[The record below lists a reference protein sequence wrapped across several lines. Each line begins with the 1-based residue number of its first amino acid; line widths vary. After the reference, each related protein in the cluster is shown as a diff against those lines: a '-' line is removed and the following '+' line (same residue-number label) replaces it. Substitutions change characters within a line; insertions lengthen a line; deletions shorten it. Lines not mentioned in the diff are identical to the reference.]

1 MTEGTPLTLDVFTV
15 PCRPIIRP
23 LRPRA
28 PPGGWS
34 WPPTAAVLIAGKH
47 EAVVV
52 DTLVTTGDAEN
63 LADWIEATG
72 KTLTAIY
79 VTHDH
84 ADHFLGAPVLL
95 RRFPKS
101 RLVAL
106 PLVIEDIRLQLMS
119 GVIEKYWKPMF
130 DGNVADGH
138 VLPEPLDHGR
148 IDLEGHEIFAV
159 QSGQS
164 DTAHSTYLHIPE
176 LAAIV
181 VGDIAYDGVHMR
193 LGDTDRDKR
202 MAWVQTLSELA
213 ALQPRIVV
221 AAHRRPEAKN
231 APEILAE
238 CVDYI
243 LDFDGFL
250 ADGIRARELIRKM
263 ITAYP
268 ERIDL
273 STLYTAAYILSS

>member
-15 PCRPIIRP
+15 PSRPIIRP
-23 LRPRA
+23 SRPHA
-28 PPGGWS
+28 PPDGWN
-34 WPPTAAVLIAGKH
+34 WPPTAAVLIAGKR
-47 EAVVV
+47 EAIVV
-52 DTLVTTGDAEN
+52 DTLVTIGDAAK

-72 KTLTAIY
+72 KKLTAIY

-106 PLVIEDIRLQLMS
+106 PLVIEDIRPQLMS

-130 DGNVADGH
+130 DGKVADGQ
-138 VLPEPLDHGR
+138 VVPEPLDDGR
-148 IDLEGHEIFAV
+148 IDLEGHKIFAV
-159 QSGQS
+159 QTGQS
-164 DTAHSTYLHIPE
+164 DTARSTYLHIPE

-181 VGDIAYDGVHMR
+181 AGDIAYNGVHMR
-193 LGDTDRDKR
+193 LGDTDHDKR
-202 MAWVQTLSELA
+202 MAWIQTLSELA

-221 AAHRRPEAKN
+221 AAHRRPEAAN
-231 APEILAE
+231 GPGILAE

-243 LDFDGFL
+243 FDFDRFL
-250 ADGIRARELIRKM
+250 TEGVRARELIRRM
-263 ITAYP
+263 VAAYP
-268 ERIDL
+268 ERISL
-273 STLYTAAYILSS
+273 STLYTAAYMLSS

>member
-15 PCRPIIRP
+15 PSRPIIRP
-23 LRPRA
+23 PRPRA
-28 PPGGWS
+28 PPDGWN
-34 WPPTAAVLIAGKH
+34 WPPTAAVLIAGKR

-52 DTLVTTGDAEN
+52 DTLVTTGDAAK

-72 KTLTAIY
+72 KKLTAIY

-106 PLVIEDIRLQLMS
+106 PMVIEEIRPQLMS
-119 GVIEKYWKPMF
+119 GFIEKYWKPMF
-130 DGNVADGH
+130 DGNVADGQ
-138 VLPEPLDHGR
+138 VVPEPLDDGR
-148 IDLEGHEIFAV
+148 VDIEGHEIFAV
-159 QSGQS
+159 QTGQS
-164 DTAHSTYLHIPE
+164 DSAHSTYLHIPE

-181 VGDIAYDGVHMR
+181 AGDIAYNGVHMR
-193 LGDTDRDKR
+193 LGNTDHDKR
-202 MAWVQTLSELA
+202 MAWIQTLRELA

-221 AAHRRPEAKN
+221 AAHRRPEATN

-243 LDFDGFL
+243 LDFDRFL
-250 ADGIRARELIRKM
+250 ADGVGAKELIRRM
-263 ITAYP
+263 VAAYP
-268 ERIDL
+268 ERINL
-273 STLYTAAYILSS
+273 STLYTAAYMLSS